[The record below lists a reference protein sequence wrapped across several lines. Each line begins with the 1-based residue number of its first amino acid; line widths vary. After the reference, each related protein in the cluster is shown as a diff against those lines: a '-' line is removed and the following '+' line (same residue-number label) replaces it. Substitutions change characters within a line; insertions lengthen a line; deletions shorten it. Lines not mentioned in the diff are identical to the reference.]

1 MKNNRYLFS
10 LLIIGML
17 YFIFGFVTWLNG
29 ALIPFLQTA
38 CELSNFLAYL
48 VTFAF
53 YISYFFMAIPS
64 SKILEKI
71 GFKNGISLGLL
82 IMAVGAFLFI
92 PSASLRFYPL
102 FLIALFLLGI
112 GLALMQTAVNP
123 YVTII
128 GPIESAAKRISV
140 MGILN
145 KFAGILAPLLLA
157 TFVLHDADT
166 ISEQVKLCVSIQE
179 KEALLQMLSNRLI
192 GPYVVMGCILLF
204 LALMVKFS
212 PLPELNEESEDNT
225 EAKESI
231 FKYKYLFWG
240 VIALFFYV
248 GAEVVAADTII
259 SYGQSL
265 DVPIETAKYF
275 TGLTLTGMII
285 GYLVGV
291 ALIPKIL
298 SQRVALVGCSVL
310 GIIFGILIIA
320 TPVSHSFSF
329 PFIDLMTLKPI
340 QMTIPFSVFFVALLG
355 LANSLVWPAI
365 WPLALDGVKGYTK
378 IASALLIMA
387 IAGGAIIPLVY
398 GKIAD
403 LTSTQSAY
411 WIVIPCYLFILWF
424 AISVRKRTL
433 TVRK

>member
-1 MKNNRYLFS
+1 MKNNRYLLS
-10 LLIIGML
+10 LLVIGML

-38 CELSNFLAYL
+38 CELSNFLVYF

-92 PSASLRFYPL
+92 PSASLRLYPL
-102 FLIALFLLGI
+102 FLAALFLLGI

-128 GPIESAAKRISV
+128 GPLESAAKRISV

-157 TFVLHDADT
+157 TLVLHDADVIT
-166 ISEQVKLCVSIQE
+166 EQITTCASIQE

-192 GPYVVMGCILLF
+192 EPYIIMGSILLF
-204 LALMVKFS
+204 LAFMVRLS
-212 PLPELNEESEDNT
+212 PLPELNEESDNDT
-225 EAKESI
+225 EPKGSI
-231 FKYKYLFWG
+231 FQYKHLFWG

-248 GAEVVAADTII
+248 GVEVVAGDTII
-259 SYGQSL
+259 NYGQSL
-265 DVPIETAKYF
+265 GVPIETAKYF
-275 TGLTLTGMII
+275 TGLTLAGMVI
-285 GYLVGV
+285 GYFIGV

-298 SQRVALVGCSVL
+298 SQRVALIGCAVL
-310 GIIFGILIIA
+310 GIIFGILILVV
-320 TPVSHSFSF
+320 PVSYTFSF
-329 PFIDLMTLKPI
+329 PFIDLMTFQQI
-340 QMTIPFSVFFVALLG
+340 QMTIPYSVFFVALLG
-355 LANSLVWPAI
+355 LANALVWPAI
-365 WPLALDGVKGYTK
+365 WPLALNGVKGHTK
-378 IASALLIMA
+378 MASALLIMA

-398 GKIAD
+398 GGIAD
-403 LTSTQSAY
+403 LTSTQVAY

-424 AISVRKRTL
+424 AVGGYKSGGRK
-433 TVRK
+433 